1 MNNRLTTFAQGHT
14 TLSEPAAAGEELG
27 KVVNDALGGEP
38 PDVAIVFASSIYAYA
53 YEDLLKSIDATCHPR
68 IMVGCSSAGEF
79 AGRRSGTQSASILA
93 IRSSEMQFRAVVG
106 HGLMTNPKQAAQ
118 DCVTGLA
125 GMQGVDYPYRTALVL
140 TDALAGYVDE
150 LIDYINIES
159 GGSYQ
164 LFGGGA
170 GDDAKFSA
178 THVFHGTRALHD
190 TVAMLEILSR
200 RPVGIG
206 AAHGWEA
213 KGDRLRVTHAERNRV
228 YSLNA
233 LPLNEVFAEY
243 AAETGQKF
251 DPTDPL
257 PFFLNNVV
265 GIEESDGYKLRVPL
279 NLHDDGSVSFAAEI
293 HQGALARLMGA
304 TTGST
309 CDAAS
314 IAAQAAKN
322 SLNGSDIGCALV
334 FDCAATRLRL
344 GQKFDDELN
353 AIEMTLGT
361 DNYVGCNTYGQIVRV
376 HGQFSGFHNCTA
388 VVCIFPD

>member
-1 MNNRLTTFAQGHT
+1 MENRTTTFAQGHT
-14 TLSEPAAAGEELG
+14 ALPDPVAAGEELG
-27 KVVNDALGGEP
+27 KRVKAALGDEP
-38 PDVAIVFASSIYAYA
+38 PDVAIVFASSIYAY
-53 YEDLLKSIDATCHPR
+53 EDLLKSITATCHPK
-68 IMVGCSSAGEF
+68 ILVGCSSAGEF

-93 IRSSEMQFRAVVG
+93 IRSSEMHFRAVVG
-106 HGLMTNPKQAAQ
+106 RALKDDPQKAAQ
-118 DCVTGLA
+118 SCVAGLA
-125 GMQGVDYPYRTALVL
+125 GMQRIEYPYRTALVL

-150 LIDYINIES
+150 LINYINIES

-178 THVFHGTRALHD
+178 THVFHGTQALHD
-190 TVAMLEILSR
+190 TVVMLEILSH

-206 AAHGWEA
+206 AAHGWEP
-213 KGDRLRVTHAERNRV
+213 KGERMRVTHAERNRV
-228 YSLNA
+228 YSLDA

-243 AAETGQKF
+243 AAQTMQTF
-251 DPTDPL
+251 DPADPM
-257 PFFLNNVV
+257 PFFLNNVM
-265 GIEESDGYKLRVPL
+265 GIEENDGYRLRVPL
-279 NLHDDGSVSFAAEI
+279 SLHEDGSVSFAAEVPP
-293 HQGALARLMGA
+293 GAVVRLMGA

-322 SLNGSDIGCALV
+322 ALDGADIGCALV

-344 GQKFDDELN
+344 GREFDDELS
-353 AIEMTLGT
+353 AVETTLGS

-388 VVCIFPD
+388 VVCVFPY

>member
-1 MNNRLTTFAQGHT
+1 MTNRLTTFAQGHSA
-14 TLSEPAAAGEELG
+14 LSQPAAAGEELG
-27 KVVNDALGGEP
+27 TLVKDGLGGEP
-38 PDVAIVFASSIYAYA
+38 PDVAIVFASSIYA

-93 IRSSEMQFRAVVG
+93 IRSGEMQFRAVVG
-106 HGLMTNPKQAAQ
+106 HGLAVDPKQAAQ
-118 DCVTGLA
+118 SCVAELA
-125 GMQGVDYPYRTALVL
+125 GMQRIDYPHRTMLVL

-150 LIDYINIES
+150 LINHINIES
-159 GGSYQ
+159 GASYQ
-164 LFGGGA
+164 IFGGGA
-170 GDDAKFSA
+170 GDDAQFSA

-190 TVAMLEILSR
+190 TVVMLEILSHR
-200 RPVGIG
+200 AIGIG
-206 AAHGWEA
+206 AAHGWEP
-213 KGDRLRVTHAERNRV
+213 KGERLRVTHAEHNRV

-233 LPLNEVFAEY
+233 LPLDEVFAEY
-243 AAETGQKF
+243 AAQTGQKF
-251 DPTDPL
+251 DPTDPM

-265 GIEESDGYKLRVPL
+265 GIEENDGYKLRVPL

-293 HQGALARLMGA
+293 PTGAVVRLMGA

-322 SLNGSDIGCALV
+322 ALDGAAIGCALV

-344 GQKFDDELN
+344 GQAFDDELR
-353 AIEMTLGT
+353 AVEMTLGS